1 MVLKNLLAAYQRRLT
16 LLLGWLVLAAA
27 APAAA
32 APSST
37 AVPAARLRIV
47 GGLGSLNQY
56 TRLEEPFWHVTLP
69 ALTAGKVHADI
80 APFDRAGIRGQDMLR
95 LLQQG
100 VVSFGT
106 APLNLAGAEDA
117 LLAAVDLP
125 GLNPDIAALR
135 RSVAAFR
142 PALAAHLR
150 ERHGLEL
157 LAVYTYPAQVVFCK
171 QPFATLADLHGR
183 RVRVAGTALADV
195 AESLGAV
202 PVFCRWPRPCL
213 KCAPAR
219 WTAPSPARCRATPS
233 ACTRSPATCT
243 AWR

>member
-1 MVLKNLLAAYQRRLT
+1 MPQRGGCLHYRTPTPNLAAAQSPALLLAQVVRTVVPENLLAENHRRLT
-16 LLLGWLVLAAA
+16 LLLGWLVLAVAA
-27 APAAA
+27 LAPAAA
-32 APSST
+32 AAAAPVDGGT
-37 AVPAARLRIV
+37 VPAARLRIV

-56 TRLEEPFWHVTLP
+56 TRLEEPFWRVTLP
-69 ALTAGKVHADI
+69 ALTAGNVQADI

-150 ERHGLEL
+150 QRHGLEL

-171 QPFATLADLHGR
+171 QPLHI
-183 RVRVAGTALADV
+183 
-195 AESLGAV
+195 
-202 PVFCRWPRPCL
+202 FYF
-213 KCAPAR
+213 
-219 WTAPSPARCRATPS
+219 
-233 ACTRSPATCT
+233 
-243 AWR
+243 